1 MRSCAANKRRAC
13 AGGTGTVLDS
23 DIVPLTRGSTTTLAP
38 DKVARVRATASISAF
53 TKLSVTG
60 SRREDLRAGGFVI
73 GLAAGL
79 SAFWACTCGMS
90 QPMAAR
96 QAKAK
101 ALRGQRA
108 RFKGR
113 M

>member
-1 MRSCAANKRRAC
+1 M
-13 AGGTGTVLDS
+13 
-23 DIVPLTRGSTTTLAP
+23 VPLTRGSTTTLAP
-38 DKVARVRATASISAF
+38 DRVARVRATASISAF

-60 SRREDLRAGGFVI
+60 SRRDALRAGGLAI
-73 GLAAGL
+73 GLAAGLAAGL
-79 SAFWACTCGMS
+79 SALWACAPGER

-96 QAKAK
+96 QATAK
-101 ALRGQRA
+101 TLWGQRA

>member
-1 MRSCAANKRRAC
+1 M
-13 AGGTGTVLDS
+13 
-23 DIVPLTRGSTTTLAP
+23 VPLTRGSTTTLAP
-38 DKVARVRATASISAF
+38 DRVASVRATASISAF

-60 SRREDLRAGGFVI
+60 SRRDALRAGGLAI
-73 GLAAGL
+73 GLATELATGLAVGL
-79 SAFWACTCGMS
+79 SALWACTPGVK

-96 QAKAK
+96 QATAK
-101 ALRGQRA
+101 ALWGQRA

>member
-1 MRSCAANKRRAC
+1 M
-13 AGGTGTVLDS
+13 LDS
-23 DIVPLTRGSTTTLAP
+23 DIVPFTRGSTTTFAP

-60 SRREDLRAGGFVI
+60 SRRGALRAGGFAI
-73 GLAAGL
+73 GLTTGLAAGL
-79 SAFWACTCGMS
+79 SVLWAFTTGAI
-90 QPMAAR
+90 QPRVAR
-96 QAKAK
+96 QAAAK
-101 ALRGQRA
+101 ALWGQRA